1 MSRRR
6 PWIRPCSWPL
16 GRARATFLL
25 LLLLVCQGAGNS
37 VARSDEWTRGPEFLQ
52 ATNRWISLALQD
64 ERNELRQVCDD
75 LARTQR
81 VAVLIDRRIDPGQ
94 PILLPPPIAGT
105 FREVLTRVAN
115 SLQLELRIFGD
126 AVYLLPA
133 DQATAL
139 KTLAALRGEELSA
152 DMPANVPREP
162 NRLKKILER
171 RLYAWES
178 FSRPRDLVREA
189 CRVCNLNVT
198 NAEEIPHDLWY
209 QGALP
214 RAQLVEFL
222 TFVLL
227 QYDLTF
233 DWAGADAITL
243 VPIPARIEITRSH
256 QLTASVVSEQ
266 LPTWREQYPE
276 ARWEQQG
283 TRWRITGPEDL
294 HELLAESRRP
304 ERNTTVDPRTR
315 WDTRVFTMRVQQKPL
330 GEVLNYLKQ
339 AGLPVEFEATQLAQ
353 QGHDP
358 LRLISFEVTN
368 ANVKGL
374 FQAICGPLRIPY
386 TIDAERIVIGQEPSP
401 PRNATQE

>member
-1 MSRRR
+1 M
-6 PWIRPCSWPL
+6 
-16 GRARATFLL
+16 
-25 LLLLVCQGAGNS
+25 
-37 VARSDEWTRGPEFLQ
+37 
-52 ATNRWISLALQD
+52 
-64 ERNELRQVCDD
+64 
-75 LARTQR
+75 
-81 VAVLIDRRIDPGQ
+81 
-94 PILLPPPIAGT
+94 
-105 FREVLTRVAN
+105 
-115 SLQLELRIFGD
+115 
-126 AVYLLPA
+126 YLLPA

-266 LPTWREQYPE
+266 LPTWRAIPG
-276 ARWEQQG
+276 G
-283 TRWRITGPEDL
+283 T
-294 HELLAESRRP
+294 
-304 ERNTTVDPRTR
+304 
-315 WDTRVFTMRVQQKPL
+315 L
-330 GEVLNYLKQ
+330 GT
-339 AGLPVEFEATQLAQ
+339 AG
-353 QGHDP
+353 DP
-358 LRLISFEVTN
+358 L
-368 ANVKGL
+368 ANHG
-374 FQAICGPLRIPY
+374 ARGS
-386 TIDAERIVIGQEPSP
+386 A
-401 PRNATQE
+401 